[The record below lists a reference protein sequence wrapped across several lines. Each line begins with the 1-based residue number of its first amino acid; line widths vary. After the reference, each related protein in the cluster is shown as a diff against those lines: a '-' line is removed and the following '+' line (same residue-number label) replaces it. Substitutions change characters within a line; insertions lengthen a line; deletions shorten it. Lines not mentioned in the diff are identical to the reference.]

1 MDLSHRIGSEIRDS
15 ARTAEDGPRRQG
27 WEMVAEFQQA
37 V

>member
-1 MDLSHRIGSEIRDS
+1 MDLSHRIGSERDS

-27 WEMVAEFQQA
+27 WEMMAQFQQA